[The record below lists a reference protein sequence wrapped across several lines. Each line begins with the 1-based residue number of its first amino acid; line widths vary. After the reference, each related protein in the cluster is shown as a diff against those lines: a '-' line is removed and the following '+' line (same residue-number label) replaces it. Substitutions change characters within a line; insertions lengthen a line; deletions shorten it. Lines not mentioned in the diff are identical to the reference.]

1 MMCDIDLLQGAGGQ
15 SICVMRPA
23 ATFEN
28 FVYMI
33 YIYIYIVLVVKVKV
47 K

>member
-1 MMCDIDLLQGAGGQ
+1 MMCDIDILQGAGGQ
-15 SICVMRPA
+15 SICVMRPV

-33 YIYIYIVLVVKVKV
+33 YSIVVVLVVKVKV